1 MDDKTYGDEANNE
14 NPEPGSRLRFLKKRY
29 TYLYIIAFLLVIII
43 AAYILLK
50 DKFFGS
56 PISPQMRQMQQV
68 VNKVRNLEAVIQ
80 QNQGKIFSLMREY
93 KEKTGKELPAMNLLN
108 LSEEEERILANRIRN
123 EQDVTKTLLSDI
135 IENNSEIRELKV
147 EIERLEKLLPAPRIV
162 ERGENHFQIA
172 MDFLLNEKK
181 IEKKRALELVERV
194 LLFDP
199 LIPGFKVW
207 NFYFRGEYGTFITQ
221 GSAVIS
227 PNEVRR
233 RSKRK
238 LIDDRDRALGERNK
252 LAQDISVLESR
263 RGEIISQLDLLNLEK
278 QKLISRISD
287 LNKENLKMQETINS
301 LFYLVD
307 LKRNLKKRGI
317 IKGGFLRSLK
327 LRKVS
332 PEFFNQSI
340 DMRARDT
347 IKILAADFGR
357 KKIKKVLLYPKYYKK
372 GIDYEVTVN
381 LDRKAAELIIL
392 DTAKLKNERVV
403 ISVE

>member
-29 TYLYIIAFLLVIII
+29 AYLYIIAFLLVLII

-68 VNKVRNLEAVIQ
+68 VNKVRDLEAVIQ

-135 IENNSEIRELKV
+135 IENNSEIRELKA

-162 ERGENHFQIA
+162 ETGENHFQIA

-181 IEKKRALELVERV
+181 LEKKRALELVERV

-207 NFYFRGEYGTFITQ
+207 NFYFREEYGTFITQ
-221 GSAVIS
+221 GSAAIS

-238 LIDDRDRALGERNK
+238 LIDARDRALGERDK

-263 RGEIISQLDLLNLEK
+263 RGEVISQLDLLNLEK
-278 QKLISRISD
+278 QKLITRISD